1 MMMIKGDSH
10 TFTLEG
16 RCPFCGKVF
25 HVTVP
30 TDGYIKW
37 RYEGHLI
44 QDALPNVDAAT
55 RELLISNI
63 CLDCQK
69 GLFREEEEEDWDDEP
84 AFDLDMG
91 FDPYEGD
98 YTWDC

>member
-1 MMMIKGDSH
+1 MMMIKGNSK

-16 RCPFCGKVF
+16 RCPFCGNVF

-30 TDGYIKW
+30 TDGYVKW
-37 RYEGHLI
+37 KYEGQLI
-44 QDALPNVDAAT
+44 QNALPNATPET
-55 RELLISNI
+55 REMLISNI

-69 GLFREEEEEDWDDEP
+69 GFFEVEDDWDE
-84 AFDLDMG
+84 DLDEG
-91 FDPYEGD
+91 FDPYMGE